1 MNRTHEPTMLA
12 AVGDAFRERIII
24 DFPGNI

>member
-1 MNRTHEPTMLA
+1 MNRTHDPAMLA

-24 DFPGNI
+24 KFPGKI